1 MATFDFEG
9 KKVYYERHGDK
20 GRPLVVLNGLMM
32 STTSW
37 KPFVEDFSRNNQL
50 VLVDFLDQ
58 GRSSRMSESY
68 YHDVQIRLVDALLDE
83 LGWEKAVVMG
93 LSYGGMYA
101 IHLAAVD
108 VRIKACYSCSKRSA
122 FAAGRVDTFFV
133 GEFWFFPFALFV
145 LACYVEVGEVLS
157 RDGIFF
163 FG

>member
-68 YHDVQIRLVDALLDE
+68 YHDV
-83 LGWEKAVVMG
+83 
-93 LSYGGMYA
+93 
-101 IHLAAVD
+101 
-108 VRIKACYSCSKRSA
+108 
-122 FAAGRVDTFFV
+122 
-133 GEFWFFPFALFV
+133 
-145 LACYVEVGEVLS
+145 
-157 RDGIFF
+157 
-163 FG
+163 

>member
-83 LGWEKAVVMG
+83 LGWEKAVIMG
-93 LSYGGMYA
+93 LSYGGNVAIQYA
-101 IHLAAVD
+101 LAHPERVWRLILANSGCRTSPWLQKIGDGWNEV
-108 VRIKACYSCSKRSA
+108 
-122 FAAGRVDTFFV
+122 AASGS
-133 GEFWFFPFALFV
+133 G
-145 LACYVEVGEVLS
+145 LAYYLTA
-157 RDGIFF
+157 IPTI
-163 FG
+163 